1 MDFYEL
7 VWSTTLPAVGIPSS
21 RQATFKE
28 ELRCMHKASKIFG
41 AGSESEQQ
49 FIAKCM
55 SEVYGNDAT
64 ASLSLIDESMQ
75 PVEI

>member
-1 MDFYEL
+1 
-7 VWSTTLPAVGIPSS
+7 
-21 RQATFKE
+21 
-28 ELRCMHKASKIFG
+28 MHKASKIFG